1 MLRDTELELLDV
13 FSTYGWSTYSPPPE
27 IASLVI
33 RAHENHWF
41 PLIRP
46 AIKTRFSRGGGGA
59 LGRGL
64 WLTSQAWLVSDF
76 SEEKSLPRS
85 A

>member
-1 MLRDTELELLDV
+1 MLRETELELADV
-13 FSTYGWSTYSPPPE
+13 YSIYGWSTYSPPE

-33 RAHENHWF
+33 RASENHWF

-46 AIKTRFSRGGGGA
+46 AIKTRFSRGGCTVV
-59 LGRGL
+59 GL
-64 WLTSQAWLVSDF
+64 WLTSEAWLVSDF